1 MSNYPDLAKDFASKR
16 RAIESAKHRCAFR
29 FQSRQWAFTLIELL
43 VVISIIAL
51 LIAILLPALKLAR
64 EEARAAACG
73 SNLRQAG
80 IAIYAYVGDHDGR
93 LPPYSY
99 ASGLFAYYQAPWW
112 HQLIATYMGKN
123 NPDAA
128 KGGVPA
134 YP

>member
-1 MSNYPDLAKDFASKR
+1 MEIFLSALDTLWRVDVLLA
-16 RAIESAKHRCAFR
+16 
-29 FQSRQWAFTLIELL
+29 LL
-43 VVISIIAL
+43 VGAVGGVIIGAIPGVGPAVA
-51 LIAILLPALKLAR
+51 IAILLPALKLAR

-99 ASGLFAYYQAPWW
+99 ASGLGAYYQAPWW

-123 NPDAA
+123 NPDTARSMA
-128 KGGVPA
+128 RWQWRISMSEE
-134 YP
+134 